1 MEPPLLGLPMRKT
14 SFLLLMCSVL
24 FMAAALAEPRQDTDI
39 AVKVRIAGDN
49 VTVDV
54 ILAIPATRREVW
66 VVMTDFEHM
75 ADFFSNL
82 KESKI
87 VSISEDLLKI
97 FQRGSATFGPINF
110 PFESTRE
117 IRLIPFDEIR
127 SRMISGNMRKM
138 EGTTQLIDEGGQTRI
153 IYHTDTIQE
162 IWIPSIIVKVF
173 IENEIR
179 EQFRELRNE
188 IMKRKRALTSSIPTR
203 ISGNLQP

>member
-1 MEPPLLGLPMRKT
+1 
-14 SFLLLMCSVL
+14 MCSVL
-24 FMAAALAEPRQDTDI
+24 FMAAALAEPPQDTDI
-39 AVKVRIAGDN
+39 AVKVHIARDN

-54 ILAIPATRREVW
+54 ILAIPATRQEVW
-66 VVMTDFEHM
+66 VVMTDYEHM
-75 ADFFSNL
+75 ADFVSNL

-87 VSISEDLLKI
+87 VSVSEGTLKI
-97 FQRGSATFGPINF
+97 FQRGSATFGPIKF

-138 EGTTQLIDEGGQTRI
+138 EGTTQLIDEGGKTRI

-162 IWIPSIIVKVF
+162 TWIPSIIVKVF

-203 ISGNLQP
+203 ISGNRQP

>member
-1 MEPPLLGLPMRKT
+1 
-14 SFLLLMCSVL
+14 
-24 FMAAALAEPRQDTDI
+24 MAAALAEPRQDTDI